1 MFETFSD
8 SVVALIT
15 GGLPTGSMLLIS
27 WMMLIQSKAPGEEL
41 NEVYTQALCGGLIVA
56 AVGAEMFPML
66 EEANL
71 FGLTIGFV
79 LGLGLIFM
87 LAAQDEYFSEK
98 EKKQIA
104 SASAGMV
111 VQGVEGVETGEG
123 ITLNPIQ
130 KYAETYQAVDLASDS
145 RPRSRGSS
153 ANAQD
158 LLNSGGK
165 DKNEQSVNA
174 DDAHDDDDDNETQ
187 STTSSVDSGHES
199 APNYQNAD
207 HWTISTAALARQVN
221 TLQGSEEN
229 KRMVSKKLQ
238 EMYQLTRNM
247 NNKSEQLVGMTVF
260 NEQTRELTRSAST
273 ERMKYHVGTSDLR
286 QDTLKGSSN
295 TQSNS
300 NNNSSSNLIRTSIGS
315 NEDFYNP
322 PEAGS
327 ILHLSPSA
335 EKLSIAAAEKLADS
349 LDGDVHRLQYLVDH
363 CRRIL
368 EGSASDHIEGFEG
381 GEVDKLISVSRSK
394 FLKKSVK
401 ELMNSAATIVK
412 AFNVDEI
419 GNDGN
424 PRSNMTNSPRI
435 TGSGGEGDKAL
446 KKSGSLSRRKISTE
460 ALQEIYS
467 HLRTMDNR
475 LHSLHSTVDRASFRF
490 KRRSQNLG
498 PIPSKGSFIPLSL
511 VIPVIIDCAVD
522 GFLIGLSCALSRR
535 TGLILGLVTC
545 IEMGALGAAYA
556 LRIKKCSGNSE
567 FLRKLTITG
576 TPLCILLF
584 AYIGGLSGSVA
595 ETHPFAFSVSVGFGV
610 TALLQL
616 ACVELLGEAFHA
628 EEGGI
633 VTYALMFLGV
643 WIVLLLDRIV

>member
-1 MFETFSD
+1 MFESWSD
-8 SVVALIT
+8 SVVALMT
-15 GGLPTGSMLLIS
+15 GGLPTSSMLLIS
-27 WMMLIQSKAPGEEL
+27 WMMLVQLKAPGEEL

-71 FGLTIGFV
+71 FGLTIGFG

-98 EKKQIA
+98 EKKQQIA
-104 SASAGMV
+104 GLV
-111 VQGVEGVETGEG
+111 VETGVEGVEEG
-123 ITLNPIQ
+123 IALNPLQ
-130 KYAETYQAVDLASDS
+130 KPPETYQAVDLASDM

-158 LLNSGGK
+158 LMNFSGK
-165 DKNEQSVNA
+165 DKKEQSADA
-174 DDAHDDDDDNETQ
+174 DDDHDGDDDDNETQ
-187 STTSSVDSGHES
+187 STNSSEGSAHEL

-229 KRMVSKKLQ
+229 KRMVSKKLR

-247 NNKSEQLVGMTVF
+247 NDKSDQLVGMTVF
-260 NEQTRELTRSAST
+260 NQQTRELTRSSSM
-273 ERMKYHVGTSDLR
+273 ERMKYVGTSDLL
-286 QDTLKGSSN
+286 QDASLGNSN
-295 TQSNS
+295 TAESTH
-300 NNNSSSNLIRTSIGS
+300 NNSSSNLIRTSIGS
-315 NEDFYNP
+315 NEDFYKT

-394 FLKKSVK
+394 FLKRSVK

-419 GNDGN
+419 GNDGS
-424 PRSNMTNSPRI
+424 PRSNTLGNS
-435 TGSGGEGDKAL
+435 SGGEGKTL
-446 KKSGSLSRRKISTE
+446 KKSGSFSRRKISTE

-584 AYIGGLSGSVA
+584 AYLGGIGGAVA

-643 WIVLLLDRIV
+643 WIVLVLDRVV